1 MSVYSNKDLKRNIN
15 KKDIVIC
22 PLAEASITPLGY
34 DISIGEIIT
43 LSSKSGNKL
52 VKANGKIEIP
62 AKSLNIVI
70 AKELIWLSGNVVGTL
85 HSRGTLAC
93 KGIFTNSTNV
103 DPNFGGQM
111 VMSIYNTTDRI
122 VLLDEDAPFI
132 TLIFHSTLTYTPDGP
147 GWKKAA
153 RVLDELEKEYLDPID
168 IAEIHK
174 LNAYMNANNTQH
186 GSDFND
192 LMTECKK
199 WGIIKATKSYIYDFR
214 NNYGSS
220 LSKSISGIV
229 YILCLVFLIANLGQV
244 MYYTFYGNDTKA
256 SSEKYNLYVIL
267 AALLAIS
274 NKK

>member
-22 PLAEASITPLGY
+22 PLTESSITPLGY

-43 LSSKSGNKL
+43 LSSENGNKL
-52 VKANGKIEIP
+52 VKTDSKIEIP
-62 AKSLNIVI
+62 AKSLNIII
-70 AKELIWLSGNVVGTL
+70 AKELIWLSGNVIGTL

-111 VMSIYNTTDRI
+111 VMSIYNTTNRTVFLDR
-122 VLLDEDAPFI
+122 DAPFI
-132 TLIFHSTLTYTPDGP
+132 TLIFHSILTSTPDGL
-147 GWKKAA
+147 GWKKTA
-153 RVLDELEKEYLDPID
+153 RVLDDLREEYPDPID

-199 WGIIKATKSYIYDFR
+199 WGIVKATKSYVYDFR

-220 LSKSISGIV
+220 LSRGISSTV
-229 YILCLVFLIANLGQV
+229 YILCLTFLIANLGQV
-244 MYYTFYGNDTKA
+244 AYYTFSGDDTKA

>member
-43 LSSKSGNKL
+43 LSSESGNKL

-70 AKELIWLSGNVVGTL
+70 AKEFIWLSGNVVDTL

-111 VMSIYNTTDRI
+111 VMSIYNTTDRT

-132 TLIFHSTLTYTPDGP
+132 TLIFHSTLTFTPDDP
-147 GWKKAA
+147 GEKKTS
-153 RVLDELEKEYLDPID
+153 RVLAELKAEYGYQ
-168 IAEIHK
+168 EIEK
-174 LNAYMNANNTQH
+174 LNDYMNTQNTAH
-186 GSDFND
+186 WDKFTGLIF
-192 LMTECKK
+192 ECKNRSF
-199 WGIIKATKSYIYDFR
+199 IKIVKDYVSVFKS
-214 NNYGSS
+214 NHSS
-220 LSKSISGIV
+220 SILSWISDIVLVSSI
-229 YILCLVFLIANLGQV
+229 VFLIVSLGRTIYYGGIASCSILQPTANSV
-244 MYYTFYGNDTKA
+244 NCRT
-256 SSEKYNLYVIL
+256 
-267 AALLAIS
+267 
-274 NKK
+274 